1 MNKPNL
7 KFMKEVNKIIA
18 DLFVEIRDIIDI
30 GVSTFELDQWAEKFI
45 INRNAKPAFKGYR
58 GFPATLCVSINNEIV
73 HGIPSKKR
81 VLKSGDVV
89 SIDVGAYK
97 NDHYADAARTFLI
110 GNASFEDKQLCKV
123 TKKALHVGIE
133 KAVAGNRV
141 GDIGSSIQS
150 YVEKNGFNVVRDFVG
165 HGIGRKLHL
174 EPAIPNYGTEG
185 KGAVIKENMFLAIE
199 PMVVAG
205 KWNVRVLEDQ
215 WTAVT
220 LDGKNSAHF
229 ENTIYVS
236 KDGPVV
242 LTEG

>member
-1 MNKPNL
+1 
-7 KFMKEVNKIIA
+7 MKKVNKIIA

-123 TKKALHVGIE
+123 TKKALQIGIE

-174 EPAIPNYGTEG
+174 EPAIPNYGTED